1 MTPPLAFHRE
11 ATVIVAASSQRVFA
25 FLDDHQR
32 LSAHMQKPS
41 LMMAGATM
49 KTETDSQRGQA
60 VGSRIRMFGR
70 MLGIPLS
77 VDETVIEYEPP
88 FHKSWQTCGEPRLWV
103 IGQYRMGFE
112 LSASGRRT
120 RLRVWIEYDH
130 PPGLAGRWLGKI
142 LGTVYANWCVT
153 RMAKDAASAFH

>member
-1 MTPPLAFHRE
+1 MKPPLVFHRE
-11 ATVIVAASSQRVFA
+11 TMAVVAASPPKVFA

-49 KTETDSQRGQA
+49 KVETDSRRGQA

-70 MLGIPLS
+70 LLGIPLS

-112 LSASGRRT
+112 LSPSAGQT
-120 RLRVWIEYDH
+120 RLRVWIDYDH
-130 PPGLAGRWLGKI
+130 PPGLAGRWLGRI
-142 LGTVYANWCVT
+142 LGKVYANWCVT
-153 RMAKDAASAFH
+153 RMAIDSARAF

>member
-1 MTPPLAFHRE
+1 MNLPLAFHRE
-11 ATVIVAASSQRVFA
+11 ATAVVVVSPQQLFA

-49 KTETDSQRGQA
+49 KIETDSQRGQA
-60 VGSRIRMFGR
+60 VGSRIRMSGR
-70 MLGIPLS
+70 LLGIPLS

-112 LSASGRRT
+112 LSPSAGKT
-120 RLRVWIEYDH
+120 RIRVWIDYNH
-130 PPGLAGRWLGKI
+130 PPGLAGRLLGRILGK
-142 LGTVYANWCVT
+142 VYARWCVT
-153 RMAKDAASAFH
+153 RMAKDAATAFH

>member
-1 MTPPLAFHRE
+1 M
-11 ATVIVAASSQRVFA
+11 AASPQDVFA

-49 KTETDSQRGQA
+49 KIETDSQRGQA

-70 MLGIPLS
+70 LLGIPLS
-77 VDETVIEYEPP
+77 VEETVIEYEPP
-88 FHKSWQTCGEPRLWV
+88 FHKSWQTCAEPRLWV

-112 LSASGRRT
+112 LSASGRKT
-120 RLRVWIEYDH
+120 RLRVWINYDH
-130 PPGLAGRWLGKI
+130 PLNLAGRWLGKI
-142 LGTVYANWCVT
+142 LGKVYANWCVT
-153 RMAKDAASAFH
+153 RMAKDAATAFD

>member
-1 MTPPLAFHRE
+1 M
-11 ATVIVAASSQRVFA
+11 AARPQQLFA

-49 KTETDSQRGQA
+49 KIETDSQRGQA
-60 VGSRIRMFGR
+60 VGSRIRMSGR
-70 MLGIPLS
+70 LLGIPLS
-77 VDETVIEYEPP
+77 ADETVIEYEPP

-112 LSASGRRT
+112 LSASGRKT
-120 RLRVWIEYDH
+120 RLCIWIDYDC
-130 PPGLAGRWLGKI
+130 PPGLAGRWLGRI
-142 LGTVYANWCVT
+142 LGKVYARWCVT
-153 RMAKDAASAFH
+153 RMAADSARAF